1 MMHYQQKKDQG
12 QIDSM
17 LMDSSSFE
25 GYLNH
30 WNIEIIIKISNTFL
44 VINYNRT
51 IIVIVNVQ
59 IIKFS

>member
-1 MMHYQQKKDQG
+1 MIHYQQKKDQG

-25 GYLNH
+25 EYLNH
-30 WNIEIIIKISNTFL
+30 CNIEIIIQISNIFS
-44 VINYNRT
+44 VINYNLT